1 MSKNRKKILTYL
13 VLALVAMGLVY
24 LLAIDDGSAKSAIKH
39 FIKSVVRAI

>member
-13 VLALVAMGLVY
+13 VLALIAMGLVY

-39 FIKSVVRAI
+39 FIKGIVRSM